1 VKTVA
6 RGRVYGADLGRG
18 EKPWL
23 VISENARNRVLDS
36 VLAIRVTTTKL
47 DHVASAVKLASADH
61 PLVGWIRTDDLEK
74 LFVDE
79 IGREWGAV
87 STPTMRQVD
96 LALHKAL
103 GMRWCP
109 PRGSTPQ

>member
-1 VKTVA
+1 MRTVA
-6 RGRVYGADLGRG
+6 RGRVYGADLGHG

-23 VISENARNRVLDS
+23 VVSENARNRVLDS

-47 DHVASAVKLASADH
+47 DHVASAVKLVPADH

-79 IGREWGAV
+79 VGREWGAV
-87 STPTMRQVD
+87 SGATMRQVD
-96 LALHKAL
+96 LALHKTL
-103 GMRWCP
+103 GIRWCP
-109 PRGSTPQ
+109 S